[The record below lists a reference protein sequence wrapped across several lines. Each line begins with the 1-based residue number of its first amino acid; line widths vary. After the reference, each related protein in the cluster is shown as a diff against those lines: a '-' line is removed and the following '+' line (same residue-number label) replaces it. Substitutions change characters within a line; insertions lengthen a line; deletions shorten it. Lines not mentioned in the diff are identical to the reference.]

1 MPMDESDAARR
12 HDDAGRLGAPL
23 EQSRDG
29 DASPVRSV
37 SRAVAVL
44 DQFSLERPELT
55 FTEISSGTGLTKSTT
70 HRLLGALRHEE
81 MIEYDPVG
89 RRYRLGL
96 RVFRLGSVVSK
107 TMELAKCSDALLE
120 GLAEETGETA
130 FVVVPDGDESLC
142 IRRFDS
148 RSELRVLFLEVGKR
162 QPFNCGA
169 APRVLLAHFSR
180 QRWDEILAPGLVAM
194 TEHSLIARAAL
205 ERDRDEIRGLGYA
218 VSRQDVTLHACAVGA
233 PVRDHTGQV
242 VAAVSLSGI
251 EQRFGPERLPMLI
264 EAIVAAGLELSHKLG
279 YGAGVAASRPAAGRS
294 AASRPAPAGVP
305 DGRR

>member
-55 FTEISSGTGLTKSTT
+55 FTEISSGTGP
-70 HRLLGALRHEE
+70 HQEHDAPPAGGLRHEE

-120 GLAEETGETA
+120 GLAEETGEQA
-130 FVVVPDGDESLC
+130 FVVAPDGDESLC

-148 RSELRVLFLEVGKR
+148 RSELRVPFLEVGKR

-180 QRWDEILAPGLVAM
+180 LALGRDPRDP
-194 TEHSLIARAAL
+194 ARG
-205 ERDRDEIRGLGYA
+205 E
-218 VSRQDVTLHACAVGA
+218 
-233 PVRDHTGQV
+233 
-242 VAAVSLSGI
+242 
-251 EQRFGPERLPMLI
+251 
-264 EAIVAAGLELSHKLG
+264 
-279 YGAGVAASRPAAGRS
+279 
-294 AASRPAPAGVP
+294 
-305 DGRR
+305 